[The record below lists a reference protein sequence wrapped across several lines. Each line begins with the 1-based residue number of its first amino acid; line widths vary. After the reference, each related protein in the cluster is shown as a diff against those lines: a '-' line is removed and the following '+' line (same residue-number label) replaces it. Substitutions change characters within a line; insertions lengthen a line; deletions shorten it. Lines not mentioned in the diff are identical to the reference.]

1 MNDPA
6 IPPPGDAGGKLSSA
20 SPAPS
25 AGLFQP
31 FDSKP
36 WGKAEWNSLITS
48 IGQHNVIP
56 VIGPELLTIELN
68 GQRVPLYN
76 HLAERLAERLE
87 LTAPSPGPAALYE
100 VVGDYQRRGQPPS
113 NLLPELCEIMSQL
126 KPKSPPVLRHLAE
139 ISGFKLFMSTTPDH
153 LLEDTLSIVRF
164 RGRPNIVTSLEYSLN
179 NKAEDLPQT
188 DEELKNLDNL
198 SPPVVYHPFGKLA
211 ATPNSCVLTEEDLLE
226 FFYSFQRAEQ
236 RVPKLLAALRDRQ
249 LLFLGSTWSDWFV
262 RFFLG
267 NVRHDRF
274 SRKEQMDYV
283 VGAGVAAE
291 KTLVTFLQEF
301 AKTTRLAARD
311 PVAFVS
317 ALRDRWLE
325 RYPAGPAEPVPL
337 PAKIGLRSLF
347 ISYAREDE
355 KEVEQLRA
363 DLEAAGLDV
372 WFDRKRLKS
381 GDDWK
386 HKITENVRSCLFF
399 LPVVSRQTEAALS
412 DRFFREEWT
421 QASERVRRDAES
433 YKFILP
439 IKLDEGPHKEVPK
452 NFDLKN
458 WTFLPGGKATQD
470 FLAQIKA
477 LVAERTAER
486 HGR

>member
-1 MNDPA
+1 M
-6 IPPPGDAGGKLSSA
+6 
-20 SPAPS
+20 
-25 AGLFQP
+25 
-31 FDSKP
+31 
-36 WGKAEWNSLITS
+36 
-48 IGQHNVIP
+48 
-56 VIGPELLTIELN
+56 
-68 GQRVPLYN
+68 
-76 HLAERLAERLE
+76 
-87 LTAPSPGPAALYE
+87 
-100 VVGDYQRRGQPPS
+100 
-113 NLLPELCEIMSQL
+113 
-126 KPKSPPVLRHLAE
+126 
-139 ISGFKLFMSTTPDH
+139 
-153 LLEDTLSIVRF
+153 
-164 RGRPNIVTSLEYSLN
+164 
-179 NKAEDLPQT
+179 
-188 DEELKNLDNL
+188 
-198 SPPVVYHPFGKLA
+198 
-211 ATPNSCVLTEEDLLE
+211 LE

-262 RFFLG
+262 RFFLR